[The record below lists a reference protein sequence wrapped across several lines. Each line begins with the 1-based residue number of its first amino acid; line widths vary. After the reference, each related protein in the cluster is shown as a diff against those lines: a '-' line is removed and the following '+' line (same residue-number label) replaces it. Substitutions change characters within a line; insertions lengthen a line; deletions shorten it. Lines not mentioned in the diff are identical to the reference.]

1 MSASSYYDKAAS
13 QEETS
18 HFAPTSGQQ
27 TGPMHSGSQGYGQD
41 MRQDMRQDMN
51 EQQQQHGFPQQQ
63 SGNGVYNGQEPN
75 MGNTNHAQGAQ
86 QMQDHGAQGAVA
98 DDRDTITKC
107 NDNPPDYKNINF
119 RKCLFNES
127 SFQHAV
133 K

>member
-1 MSASSYYDKAAS
+1 MSAASYYDKAAS
-13 QEETS
+13 QEDTS

-27 TGPMHSGSQGYGQD
+27 SGPMHSGAQGYGQD
-41 MRQDMRQDMN
+41 MRQDMN
-51 EQQQQHGFPQQQ
+51 EQQLHGFPQQQ

-75 MGNTNHAQGAQ
+75 MGNTNRV
-86 QMQDHGAQGAVA
+86 QGAVA

-107 NDNPPDYKNINF
+107 NDNLPDYKNINF
-119 RKCLFNES
+119 KECLFNES